1 MIFLAKNKNK
11 DKCDICGKNNA
22 ELIER
27 GYKTYC
33 KECNEREQ
41 QIAKESYM
49 LNLEQ
54 KKLLLKGKQRELK
67 YRVLAQLVLISDIY
81 FDRFKEEISKEL
93 DGKTEIPLLRELEP
107 DILLTSNT
115 AIKLAEEIPAWKLLN
130 LKDKL
135 EFEIKQL
142 EFEIKEMEKNI

>member
-22 ELIER
+22 GLIER

-41 QIAKESYM
+41 QIAIESYI

-54 KKLLLKGKQRELK
+54 KKLLLTGKQRELK
-67 YRVLAQLVLISDIY
+67 YRVLAQLVLISDVY
-81 FDRFKEEISKEL
+81 LNRFKEEINKEL
-93 DGKTEIPLLRELEP
+93 DGKEIPLLRELEP

-115 AIKLAEEIPAWKLLN
+115 AIKLAEKIPAWKLLN